1 MEQNEMRWSN
11 SLDDFSRRISFL
23 TPIIKTLEKRR
34 NWRKEMEGEVARK
47 RSHQY
52 AKCKTR
58 AKGARVVPCA
68 SPSLVYIQQAAMLDS
83 ST

>member
-1 MEQNEMRWSN
+1 
-11 SLDDFSRRISFL
+11 
-23 TPIIKTLEKRR
+23 
-34 NWRKEMEGEVARK
+34 MEGEVARK